1 MTSTTMPSREQ
12 IERAQPLGFDAPRS
26 ERQANITISGELNG
40 LVVEVEF
47 TAPISSI
54 PAAID
59 RLRAIGLSAA
69 TRTMAP
75 APAAAPK
82 GKSTKVQPI
91 YDGSGDPCCPKH
103 TSTKLREGKFGLYCP
118 AKDDSTE
125 RGYCALK
132 FDA

>member
-1 MTSTTMPSREQ
+1 MTALPSREQ
-12 IERAQPLGFDAPRS
+12 IERAQPLDMNATRS
-26 ERQANITISGELNG
+26 ERQANVKISGQIDG
-40 LVVEVEF
+40 IGVEIEF
-47 TAPISSI
+47 TSSI
-54 PAAID
+54 SAIPSAIEK
-59 RLRAIGLSAA
+59 LRAIGLSSAP
-69 TRTMAP
+69 RSMAP
-75 APAAAPK
+75 ALAATPK